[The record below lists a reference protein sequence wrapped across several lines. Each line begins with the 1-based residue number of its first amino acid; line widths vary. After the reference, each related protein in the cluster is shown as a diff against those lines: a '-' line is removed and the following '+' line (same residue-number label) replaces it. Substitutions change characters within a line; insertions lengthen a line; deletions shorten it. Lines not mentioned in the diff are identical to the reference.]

1 MRGRS
6 SGLKGA
12 DASPRRP
19 AYRPALDPGD
29 LGGPWGSKCGQARAC
44 PGDRRGTPI
53 TAYSQDQESQNY
65 MIEVSTVSGDGLSNL
80 DTRPSSSP
88 CNPDAAAPRPNPTP
102 AQTPSPS
109 QPTSDHAGP
118 APCRPVIRIVGALC
132 AALGPQLRP
141 HQSRQADAAH
151 NPALLIRG
159 IMFS

>member
-65 MIEVSTVSGDGLSNL
+65 MIEVSTVSGDGLPSKNVPWPEPRHL
-80 DTRPSSSP
+80 TAPRDATSPPTHSWPSS
-88 CNPDAAAPRPNPTP
+88 
-102 AQTPSPS
+102 
-109 QPTSDHAGP
+109 PTS
-118 APCRPVIRIVGALC
+118 
-132 AALGPQLRP
+132 
-141 HQSRQADAAH
+141 
-151 NPALLIRG
+151 
-159 IMFS
+159 